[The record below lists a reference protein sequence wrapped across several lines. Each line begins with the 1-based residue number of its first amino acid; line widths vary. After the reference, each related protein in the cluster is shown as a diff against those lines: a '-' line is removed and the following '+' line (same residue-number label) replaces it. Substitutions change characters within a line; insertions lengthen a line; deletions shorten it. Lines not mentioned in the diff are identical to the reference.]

1 MLGTYYIND
10 FNKYDRVFKVQMQAE
25 SRFRDKASD
34 LSGIYVKN
42 KNGVMVYYTDGVTEA
57 ENIQK
62 EMFGMEKL
70 KNIVYEEIVSV

>member
-34 LSGIYVKN
+34 LSGIYVKI
-42 KNGVMVYYTDGVTEA
+42 KWCNGSDYV
-57 ENIQK
+57 N
-62 EMFGMEKL
+62 
-70 KNIVYEEIVSV
+70 N